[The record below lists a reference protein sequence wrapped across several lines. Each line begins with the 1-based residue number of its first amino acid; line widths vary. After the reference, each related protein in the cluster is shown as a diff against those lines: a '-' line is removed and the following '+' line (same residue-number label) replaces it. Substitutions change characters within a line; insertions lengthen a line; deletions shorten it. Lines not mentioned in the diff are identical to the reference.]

1 MEVLALKSFVAVKSL
16 FLQLASLTLTFL
28 FLSALSN
35 AFLISF
41 SVVSLLICH
50 ATFAAIT
57 AFLLRF
63 DWWWIPIQ
71 FCFPLLAYFLLQ
83 LSVAPSVYLIVL
95 VIFSALYWST
105 YRTQVPYYPSRSELI
120 EPISKLIP
128 LTTGATFVDVGS
140 GMGGLLIKL
149 AKRRHDAF
157 FYGVEIAPLPWLI
170 SVIRAR
176 VANSHVEFQFGD
188 FYSLD
193 LSKFDVV
200 FCYLSPAAMPSIW
213 DKARAEMRSGT
224 LFLSYEFIVPSAT
237 PDFSIEIENG
247 SKYLYGWRI

>member
-1 MEVLALKSFVAVKSL
+1 MKSFVAVKSL

-28 FLSALSN
+28 SLSALSI
-35 AFLISF
+35 AFQISF
-41 SVVSLLICH
+41 SVISLLVCH
-50 ATFAAIT
+50 ATFAAIA
-57 AFLLRF
+57 AFFLRF

-83 LSVAPSVYLIVL
+83 MAVAPSVYLVVL
-95 VIFSALYWST
+95 LIFSALYWST

-120 EPISKLIP
+120 EPIFKLIP

-140 GMGGLLIKL
+140 GMGGLLLKL
-149 AKRRHDAF
+149 AKRRKDAF

-176 VANSHVEFQFGD
+176 VANSHAEFQLGD

-213 DKARAEMRSGT
+213 KKARAEMRCGT
-224 LFLSYEFIVPSAT
+224 LFLSYEFIVPTVT